1 MTDRSTQKGV
11 RAERI
16 LVVDDEKQICEIIT
30 SMLIAANYECREG
43 ASGLEALA
51 LLESGEQFDLMLS
64 NLLES
69 GEQFDLM
76 LSNLLMPELDGIGL
90 LERTTDKYP
99 DMSVVMVTGVHD
111 VSMAL
116 SAMRNGAFD
125 YLMKP
130 FERQQLVA
138 VVRRALDDRR
148 MKLERRAYVSS
159 LASQVAT
166 LTEQLL
172 GRKS

>member
-1 MTDRSTQKGV
+1 MTDRSTQNGV

-30 SMLIAANYECREG
+30 SMLMAANYECREAG
-43 ASGLEALA
+43 SGLEALA
-51 LLESGEQFDLMLS
+51 LLESGEL
-64 NLLES
+64 
-69 GEQFDLM
+69 FDLM
-76 LSNLLMPELDGIGL
+76 LSNLLMPDLGGIGL

-99 DMSVVMVTGVHD
+99 DMPVVMVTWVPE

-116 SAMRNGAFD
+116 SAMRNGSFD

-159 LASQVAT
+159 LESQVAT
-166 LTEQLL
+166 LTEQLR

>member
-16 LVVDDEKQICEIIT
+16 LVVDDEKQICNVIT
-30 SMLIAANYECREG
+30 IMLVAANYECRDAG
-43 ASGLEALA
+43 SSLEALA

-64 NLLES
+64 NLL
-69 GEQFDLM
+69 
-76 LSNLLMPELDGIGL
+76 MPDLDGFGL
-90 LERTTDKYP
+90 LERTEHQYP
-99 DMSVVMVTGVHD
+99 DMPVVMVTGVHD
-111 VSMAL
+111 VSVAL
-116 SAMRNGAFD
+116 SAIRNGAFD

-130 FERQQLVA
+130 FEREQLVA

-159 LASQVAT
+159 LESQVAT
-166 LTEQLL
+166 LTEQLR
-172 GRKS
+172 GRTS

>member
-16 LVVDDEKQICEIIT
+16 LVVDDEKQICNVIT
-30 SMLIAANYECREG
+30 IMLVAANYECRDAG
-43 ASGLEALA
+43 SSLEALA

-64 NLLES
+64 NLL
-69 GEQFDLM
+69 
-76 LSNLLMPELDGIGL
+76 MPDLDGFGL
-90 LERTTDKYP
+90 LERTEHQYP
-99 DMSVVMVTGVHD
+99 DMPVVMVTGVHD
-111 VSMAL
+111 VSVAL
-116 SAMRNGAFD
+116 SAIRNGAFD

-130 FERQQLVA
+130 FEREQLVA

-148 MKLERRAYVSS
+148 IKMERRAYVSS
-159 LASQVAT
+159 LESQVAT
-166 LTEQLL
+166 LTEQLR

>member
-1 MTDRSTQKGV
+1 MTDRSTQNGV

-30 SMLIAANYECREG
+30 SMLMAANYECREAG
-43 ASGLEALA
+43 SGLEALA
-51 LLESGEQFDLMLS
+51 LLESGEL
-64 NLLES
+64 
-69 GEQFDLM
+69 FDLM
-76 LSNLLMPELDGIGL
+76 LSNLLMPDLGGIGL

-116 SAMRNGAFD
+116 TAMRNGAFD

-130 FERQQLVA
+130 FEREQLVA

-159 LASQVAT
+159 LESQVAT
-166 LTEQLL
+166 LTEQLR

>member
-1 MTDRSTQKGV
+1 MTDRSTQNGV

-30 SMLIAANYECREG
+30 SMLMAANYECREAG
-43 ASGLEALA
+43 SGLEALA
-51 LLESGEQFDLMLS
+51 LLESGEL
-64 NLLES
+64 
-69 GEQFDLM
+69 FDLM
-76 LSNLLMPELDGIGL
+76 LSNLLMPDLGGIGL

-116 SAMRNGAFD
+116 TAMRNGAFD

-130 FERQQLVA
+130 FEREQLVA

-159 LASQVAT
+159 LESQVAA
-166 LTEQLL
+166 LTEQLR

>member
-64 NLLES
+64 NLL
-69 GEQFDLM
+69 
-76 LSNLLMPELDGIGL
+76 MPELDGIGL

-99 DMSVVMVTGVHD
+99 DMPVVMVTGVRD
-111 VSMAL
+111 VSVAL

-130 FERQQLVA
+130 FEREQLVA

-148 MKLERRAYVSS
+148 MKMERRAYVSS
-159 LASQVAT
+159 LESQVAT
-166 LTEQLL
+166 LTEQLR

>member
-16 LVVDDEKQICEIIT
+16 IVVDDEKQICNVIT
-30 SMLIAANYECREG
+30 IMLVAANYECRDAG
-43 ASGLEALA
+43 SSLEALA

-64 NLLES
+64 NLL
-69 GEQFDLM
+69 
-76 LSNLLMPELDGIGL
+76 MPDLDGFGL
-90 LERTTDKYP
+90 LERTEHQYP
-99 DMSVVMVTGVHD
+99 DMPVVMVTGVHD
-111 VSMAL
+111 VSVAL
-116 SAMRNGAFD
+116 SAIRNGAFD

-130 FERQQLVA
+130 FEREQLVA

-148 MKLERRAYVSS
+148 MKLERRAYVSR
-159 LASQVAT
+159 LESQVAT
-166 LTEQLL
+166 LTEQLR

>member
-1 MTDRSTQKGV
+1 MTDRSTQNGV

-64 NLLES
+64 NLL
-69 GEQFDLM
+69 
-76 LSNLLMPELDGIGL
+76 MPELDGIGL

-116 SAMRNGAFD
+116 TAMRNGAFD

-130 FERQQLVA
+130 FEREQLVA

-159 LASQVAT
+159 LESQVAA
-166 LTEQLL
+166 LTEQLR

>member
-16 LVVDDEKQICEIIT
+16 LVVDDEKQICDVIT
-30 SMLIAANYECREG
+30 IMLVAANYECRDAG
-43 ASGLEALA
+43 SSLEALA

-64 NLLES
+64 NLL
-69 GEQFDLM
+69 
-76 LSNLLMPELDGIGL
+76 MPDLDGFGL
-90 LERTTDKYP
+90 LERTEHQYP
-99 DMSVVMVTGVHD
+99 DMPVVMVTGVHD
-111 VSMAL
+111 VSVAL
-116 SAMRNGAFD
+116 SAIRNGAFD

-130 FERQQLVA
+130 FEREQLVA

-159 LASQVAT
+159 LESQVAT
-166 LTEQLL
+166 LTEQLRD
-172 GRKS
+172 RKS

>member
-1 MTDRSTQKGV
+1 MTDRSTQNGV

-30 SMLIAANYECREG
+30 SMLMAANYECREG

-51 LLESGEQFDLMLS
+51 LLESGEL
-64 NLLES
+64 
-69 GEQFDLM
+69 FDLM
-76 LSNLLMPELDGIGL
+76 LSNLLMPDLGGIGL

-116 SAMRNGAFD
+116 TAMRNGAFD

-130 FERQQLVA
+130 FEREQLVA

-159 LASQVAT
+159 LESQVAA
-166 LTEQLL
+166 LTEQLR

>member
-1 MTDRSTQKGV
+1 MTDRSTQNGV

-30 SMLIAANYECREG
+30 SMLMAANYECREAG
-43 ASGLEALA
+43 SGLEALA
-51 LLESGEQFDLMLS
+51 LLESGEL
-64 NLLES
+64 
-69 GEQFDLM
+69 FDLM
-76 LSNLLMPELDGIGL
+76 LSNLLMPDLGGIGL

-99 DMSVVMVTGVHD
+99 DMPVVMVTGVHD

-130 FERQQLVA
+130 FEREQLVA

-148 MKLERRAYVSS
+148 MKMERRAYVSS
-159 LASQVAT
+159 LESQVAT
-166 LTEQLL
+166 LTEQLR

>member
-1 MTDRSTQKGV
+1 MTDRSTQNGV

-30 SMLIAANYECREG
+30 SMLMAANYECREAG
-43 ASGLEALA
+43 SGLEALA
-51 LLESGEQFDLMLS
+51 LLESGEL
-64 NLLES
+64 
-69 GEQFDLM
+69 FDLM
-76 LSNLLMPELDGIGL
+76 LSNLLMPDLGGIGL

-116 SAMRNGAFD
+116 TAMRNGAFD

-159 LASQVAT
+159 LESQVAT
-166 LTEQLL
+166 LTEQLR

>member
-1 MTDRSTQKGV
+1 MTDRSTQNGV

-30 SMLIAANYECREG
+30 SMLMAANYECREAG
-43 ASGLEALA
+43 SGLEALA
-51 LLESGEQFDLMLS
+51 LLESGEL
-64 NLLES
+64 
-69 GEQFDLM
+69 FDLM

-99 DMSVVMVTGVHD
+99 DMPVVMVTGVHD

-159 LASQVAT
+159 LESQVAT
-166 LTEQLL
+166 LTEQLR

>member
-16 LVVDDEKQICEIIT
+16 LVVDDEKQICNVIT
-30 SMLIAANYECREG
+30 IMLVAANYECRDAG
-43 ASGLEALA
+43 SSLEALA

-64 NLLES
+64 NLL
-69 GEQFDLM
+69 
-76 LSNLLMPELDGIGL
+76 MPDLDGFGL
-90 LERTTDKYP
+90 LERTEHQYP
-99 DMSVVMVTGVHD
+99 DMPVVMVTGVHD
-111 VSMAL
+111 VSVAL
-116 SAMRNGAFD
+116 SAIRNGAFD

-130 FERQQLVA
+130 FEREQLVA

-148 MKLERRAYVSS
+148 MKLERRAYVSR
-159 LASQVAT
+159 LESQVAT
-166 LTEQLL
+166 LTEQLR

>member
-64 NLLES
+64 NLL
-69 GEQFDLM
+69 
-76 LSNLLMPELDGIGL
+76 MPELDGIGL

-99 DMSVVMVTGVHD
+99 DMPVVMVTGVRD
-111 VSMAL
+111 VSVAL

-130 FERQQLVA
+130 FEREQLVA

-148 MKLERRAYVSS
+148 MKMERRAYVSS
-159 LASQVAT
+159 LESQVAT
-166 LTEQLL
+166 LTEQ
-172 GRKS
+172 

>member
-51 LLESGEQFDLMLS
+51 
-64 NLLES
+64 LLES

-159 LASQVAT
+159 LESQVAT
-166 LTEQLL
+166 LTEQLRFQT
-172 GRKS
+172 GHIC

>member
-1 MTDRSTQKGV
+1 MTDRSTQNGV

-64 NLLES
+64 NLLMP
-69 GEQFDLM
+69 DLG
-76 LSNLLMPELDGIGL
+76 GIGL

-99 DMSVVMVTGVHD
+99 DMPVVMVTGVHD

-159 LASQVAT
+159 LESQVAT
-166 LTEQLL
+166 LTEQLR

>member
-1 MTDRSTQKGV
+1 MTDRSTQNGV

-64 NLLES
+64 NLL
-69 GEQFDLM
+69 
-76 LSNLLMPELDGIGL
+76 MPELDGIGL

-99 DMSVVMVTGVHD
+99 DMPVVMVTGVRD
-111 VSMAL
+111 VSVAL

-130 FERQQLVA
+130 FEREQLVA

-148 MKLERRAYVSS
+148 MKMERRAYVSS
-159 LASQVAT
+159 LESQVAT
-166 LTEQLL
+166 LTEQLR

>member
-1 MTDRSTQKGV
+1 MTDRSTQNGV

-30 SMLIAANYECREG
+30 SMLMAANYECREAG
-43 ASGLEALA
+43 SGLEALA
-51 LLESGEQFDLMLS
+51 LLESGEL
-64 NLLES
+64 
-69 GEQFDLM
+69 FDLM
-76 LSNLLMPELDGIGL
+76 LSNLLMPDLGGIGL

-99 DMSVVMVTGVHD
+99 DMPVVMVTGVHD

-159 LASQVAT
+159 LESQVAT
-166 LTEQLL
+166 LTEQLR